1 VRLDDE
7 GSDSSIPPTTITNNT
22 FRVRFA
28 GSEAYTTTNFGDSS
42 GSHGAFEMAELSSN
56 GASIVLSGL
65 CKKTNL
71 DEMAFKSYGNVPGG
85 TGEAKAGAKRQHKHC
100 IAFLNN

>member
-1 VRLDDE
+1 
-7 GSDSSIPPTTITNNT
+7 
-22 FRVRFA
+22 
-28 GSEAYTTTNFGDSS
+28 
-42 GSHGAFEMAELSSN
+42 MAELSSN